1 VLIVDD
7 NTTNRKIL
15 HVLTHRW
22 GMIPVEAASGQEAMA
37 LLDTEAAFDVALL
50 DVHMPGMD
58 GLALAE
64 ALRAHSPDAV
74 LPMMMLSSV
83 NDPSYRERT
92 RALSIDV
99 FLYKPLKPAQLL
111 AELTRLFAK
120 NTAPANEKPPTK
132 SLPNLAGELPL
143 RILLAEDNV
152 INQKVALRLLE
163 RLGFRADLAANG
175 YEVLDAL
182 ERQRYDVVLM
192 DVQMPDMDGLE
203 TTRAILKSYPRAQRP
218 RIIAMTASAL
228 DTDRLA
234 CLDAGMDDFISKPVA
249 VEALIDAL
257 RKCTPAAARF
267 SEEMMEFGVAT
278 DDELDLLAVDLP
290 TMDHDVLAHFR
301 TVLCSG
307 DAVIADDLTG
317 SYLENAQ
324 VMVTQMAEALKTHEP
339 ATLNRLAHTLKSS
352 SQMFGAL
359 KLAEQCRLLE
369 YAQRPVQRHIEA
381 IRTELAAVLLSFS
394 SDDSSASLAA

>member
-1 VLIVDD
+1 
-7 NTTNRKIL
+7 
-15 HVLTHRW
+15 
-22 GMIPVEAASGQEAMA
+22 
-37 LLDTEAAFDVALL
+37 
-50 DVHMPGMD
+50 
-58 GLALAE
+58 
-64 ALRAHSPDAV
+64 
-74 LPMMMLSSV
+74 
-83 NDPSYRERT
+83 
-92 RALSIDV
+92 
-99 FLYKPLKPAQLL
+99 
-111 AELTRLFAK
+111 
-120 NTAPANEKPPTK
+120 
-132 SLPNLAGELPL
+132 
-143 RILLAEDNV
+143 
-152 INQKVALRLLE
+152 
-163 RLGFRADLAANG
+163 
-175 YEVLDAL
+175 
-182 ERQRYDVVLM
+182 
-192 DVQMPDMDGLE
+192 
-203 TTRAILKSYPRAQRP
+203 
-218 RIIAMTASAL
+218 
-228 DTDRLA
+228 
-234 CLDAGMDDFISKPVA
+234 
-249 VEALIDAL
+249 
-257 RKCTPAAARF
+257 
-267 SEEMMEFGVAT
+267 MMEFGVAT